1 MPQESLDASKADK
14 NVPILPTSPRTTPA
28 ATHAGH
34 SAEKLNQT
42 VDFLCWP
49 RTLNHMVDLAERR
62 LSHVFEALS
71 DPGRRWI
78 VKRLAQPSS
87 TPCTPSDF
95 TRPLHM
101 SLQGVTK
108 HIAVLERAGIV
119 RREKRGRQ
127 RILSLDGAALHAANA
142 WIEHYRAFWE
152 SKLDALAAHVTAP
165 AQTPHALGPSR
176 SPLAP
181 SRKDSAS

>member
-1 MPQESLDASKADK
+1 MPQEFPDATKANK
-14 NVPILPTSPRTTPA
+14 KVPILPTSPPTTPA
-28 ATHAGH
+28 ATNAGH
-34 SAEKLNQT
+34 FLFILNQS
-42 VDFLCWP
+42 VDLFP
-49 RTLNHMVDLAERR
+49 KRVTLNRMVDVAERR

-71 DPGRRWI
+71 DPSRRWI
-78 VKRLAQPSS
+78 VKRLAQPQNA
-87 TPCTPSDF
+87 PCTPSDL

-127 RILSLDGAALHAANA
+127 RILSLDGAALHSASA

-152 SKLDALAAHVTAP
+152 SKLDALAAHVTSS
-165 AQTPHALGPSR
+165 AQTSPSSNPSR
-176 SPLAP
+176 TSHAP

>member
-1 MPQESLDASKADK
+1 MAH
-14 NVPILPTSPRTTPA
+14 I
-28 ATHAGH
+28 
-34 SAEKLNQT
+34 KLN
-42 VDFLCWP
+42 L
-49 RTLNHMVDLAERR
+49 MVDLAERR

-78 VKRLAQPSS
+78 VKRLAQSQN
-87 TPCTPSDF
+87 TPCTPSDL

-127 RILSLDGAALHAANA
+127 RILSLEGAALHAANA

-152 SKLDALAAHVTAP
+152 TKLDALATHVAGPAHPTLPPRA
-165 AQTPHALGPSR
+165 AQAATRPPT
-176 SPLAP
+176 
-181 SRKDSAS
+181 RKDP

>member
-1 MPQESLDASKADK
+1 MVDCFA
-14 NVPILPTSPRTTPA
+14 V
-28 ATHAGH
+28 AT
-34 SAEKLNQT
+34 KLN
-42 VDFLCWP
+42 L
-49 RTLNHMVDLAERR
+49 MVDLAERR

-78 VKRLAQPSS
+78 VKRLAQSPN
-87 TPCTPSDF
+87 TPCTPSDL

-108 HIAVLERAGIV
+108 HVAVLERAGIV

-127 RILSLDGAALHAANA
+127 RILSLDGAALHAANM

-152 SKLDALAAHVTAP
+152 NKLDALAAHVAAHSAGPTQP
-165 AQTPHALGPSR
+165 A
-176 SPLAP
+176 SPLRTPQPQAKP
-181 SRKDSAS
+181 LFRKEP

>member
-1 MPQESLDASKADK
+1 
-14 NVPILPTSPRTTPA
+14 
-28 ATHAGH
+28 
-34 SAEKLNQT
+34 
-42 VDFLCWP
+42 
-49 RTLNHMVDLAERR
+49 MVDLAERR

-78 VKRLAQPSS
+78 IRRLAERSS
-87 TPCTPSDF
+87 SPCTPSDL

-127 RILSLDGAALHAANA
+127 RILSLEGAALHAANA

-152 SKLDALAAHVTAP
+152 SKLDSLAAHVTGTGQP
-165 AQTPHALGPSR
+165 THPTRPPQ
-176 SPLAP
+176 SPT
-181 SRKDSAS
+181 RKE

>member
-1 MPQESLDASKADK
+1 MQL
-14 NVPILPTSPRTTPA
+14 
-28 ATHAGH
+28 
-34 SAEKLNQT
+34 LNQK
-42 VDFLCWP
+42 VDFFRGHL
-49 RTLNHMVDLAERR
+49 TLNHMVDLAERR

-71 DPGRRWI
+71 DPARRWI
-78 VKRLAQPSS
+78 IKRLAQPSS
-87 TPCTPSDF
+87 APCTPSDF

-127 RILSLDGAALHAANA
+127 RILSLEGSALHAANA
-142 WIEHYRAFWE
+142 WIEHYRAFWD
-152 SKLDALAAHVTAP
+152 SKLNALAAHVTA
-165 AQTPHALGPSR
+165 TPHSPHPPGLSR
-176 SPLAP
+176 TSHAP